1 MDSTDLALVKVLVP
15 FRDMTEKQLE
25 QAVTKAQVCLMPT
38 GKMLFKRNDEDDCA
52 YWLLSG
58 SMDLL
63 DEKFEAKRRTAGD
76 EAAKHPIDN
85 NTPHKLTAVTT
96 EDSKILI
103 VDRADIG
110 LFNSS
115 QSTSPDV
122 KVEEDESVDWMSTLL
137 SSPLFEFIPPAN
149 IQLLFSKF
157 EETRYDA
164 GDVVIKQGET
174 GDYFYV
180 IQTGKVKIER
190 TVSNKTSLQAE
201 LKAGDNFG
209 QDALVGDIP
218 RNATITMLT
227 KGTMMRLSAPD
238 FESLLMKPVVE
249 KVSLKETREMIAHGD
264 PKTFILDVRNPKEVE
279 SGMIDGAVNV
289 PVLLIRKNLKKLKQ
303 EAIYVTSCNTGKR
316 AKLAAYIL
324 NEKGFT
330 AYVLKTDQANTKE
343 IT

>member
-1 MDSTDLALVKVLVP
+1 MDSTDLALIKVLVP
-15 FRDMTEKQLE
+15 FRDMTEEQLE
-25 QAVTKAQVCLMPT
+25 QALTKAQVSLMPT
-38 GKMLFKRNDEDDCA
+38 GKMIFKRNDEDACA

-63 DEKFEAKRRTAGD
+63 DEKFEAKRRTADD

-85 NTPHKLTAVTT
+85 YTPHKLTAVTT
-96 EDSKILI
+96 EDSKVLI
-103 VDRADIG
+103 IDRTDVG
-110 LFNSS
+110 LFNNSK
-115 QSTSPDV
+115 STPPAAQ
-122 KVEEDESVDWMSTLL
+122 VEEDDSVDWMSTLL

-157 EETRYDA
+157 EEKRYDD
-164 GDVVIKQGET
+164 GDVVIRQGET
-174 GDYFYV
+174 GDFFYV
-180 IQTGKVKIER
+180 IQSGKVKVER
-190 TVSNKTSLQAE
+190 TVGDKTSLQAE

-209 QDALVGDIP
+209 QDALVSDIP

-227 KGTMMRLSAPD
+227 KGTIMRLSAPD

-249 KVSLKETREMIAHGD
+249 RVSLKETREMIAQGE

-289 PVLLIRKNLKKLKQ
+289 PVLLIRKNLTKLKQ
-303 EAIYVTSCNTGKR
+303 DAIYVTSCNTGKR
-316 AKLAAYIL
+316 AELAAYIL

-330 AYVLKTDQANTKE
+330 AYVLDTEQANTQD